1 MEDNKSQIRK
11 FLAKY
16 FKNSNLK
23 DDDDI
28 FGSGFV
34 NSLFAVQ
41 LVLFIESEFSLKIER
56 EDLKLDNF
64 RSISALVNL
73 INRKRQSSHVP

>member
-1 MEDNKSQIRK
+1 MKDNKLKIRK

-16 FKNSNLK
+16 IKNRELK
-23 DDDDI
+23 DNEDI

-41 LVLFIESEFSLKIER
+41 LVLFIENEFSLTLEGK
-56 EDLKLDNF
+56 DLKLDNF

-73 INRKRQSSHVP
+73 IDKKRQSSHVP

>member
-1 MEDNKSQIRK
+1 MEDNKLKIRK

-16 FKNSNLK
+16 IKNRELTDNE
-23 DDDDI
+23 DI

-41 LVLFIESEFSLKIER
+41 LVLFIESEFSLRIER

-64 RSISALVNL
+64 RSISALVSL
-73 INRKRQSSHVP
+73 IDRKRQFNHVP